1 MNVRASSSFFSS
13 KATMLRSLF
22 HQNIQIHVKT
32 VGLTNTAYKENPIFH
47 VQYQKHQETKHV
59 T

>member
-1 MNVRASSSFFSS
+1 
-13 KATMLRSLF
+13 MLRSSF
-22 HQNIQIHVKT
+22 HQNIQIHVKP
-32 VGLTNTAYKENPIFH
+32 VGLTNTVYKENPIVH